1 MNDESVTS
9 QTLDERTPVLRP
21 DGAASRRNGLGA
33 TWALLGVMWYGGL
46 TLPLL
51 AVESPWIALRFGLD
65 ARAIARLYAL
75 MSLSAVLTFGGG
87 RLADRV
93 GRKRLLISCLALASA
108 TAVCAALSRSVV
120 TFAICELVRFST
132 VGAIANSAL
141 ALLAEAAPDSTARAG
156 AVGKAGMAAAAG
168 GASLLALV
176 PLFATLGHSF
186 RPAFAVAA
194 GGLLFIP
201 AVLGW
206 VPESERWERARRSG
220 SIAKSSLFGV
230 FRGRW
235 SHRAVAVLGA
245 ALLSGVEGAAVGGW
259 SYYYGVSVVGMSPRS
274 MSAWSLVATAAGFV
288 GFRAGTWAAEKLGR
302 VRTAVQFG
310 LVHQAAA
317 LWIYLGPPE
326 HFLNVPLW
334 IGLGL
339 CLSGFGASASGIG
352 KATASLELFPTPL
365 RVTILGWTALAG
377 AVATGCSNLLVSV
390 LLIPFGGLPRTI
402 AFLSLSGVA
411 GLIVFGLCVDETG
424 GLSLDDAALEPEATA
439 PEPRPPGG

>member
-1 MNDESVTS
+1 MNDERGTS
-9 QTLDERTPVLRP
+9 TSLDEGTLPGLP
-21 DGAASRRNGLGA
+21 DRAAGRRYGLGA
-33 TWALLGVMWYGGL
+33 TCALLGVMWYGGL

-65 ARAIARLYAL
+65 ARAVARLYAL
-75 MSLSAVLTFGGG
+75 MSLSAVLTFGGA
-87 RLADRV
+87 RLADRI
-93 GRKRLLISCLALASA
+93 GRRRLLVVCLALASA
-108 TAVCAALSRSVV
+108 MAVCAALSRSIVM
-120 TFAICELVRFST
+120 FAICELVRFST

-141 ALLAEAAPDSTARAG
+141 ALLAEAAPDSSGRAG

-176 PLFATLGHSF
+176 PLLATLGHSF
-186 RPAFAVAA
+186 RPAFAVAV
-194 GGLLFIP
+194 GGLVFIP

-206 VPESERWERARRSG
+206 VPESERWERARESG
-220 SIAKSSLFGV
+220 SVAKSSVFAV

-235 SHRAVAVLGA
+235 SRRATAVLGA

-288 GFRAGTWAAEKLGR
+288 GFRVGTLAAERLGR

-339 CLSGFGASASGIG
+339 CLSGFGASAAGIG
-352 KATASLELFPTPL
+352 KATASVELFPTPL

-377 AVATGCSNLLVSV
+377 AIATGCSNLLVSV
-390 LLIPFGGLPRTI
+390 LLIPLGGLPRTI

-411 GLIVFGLCVDETG
+411 GLIIFGLWVDETR
-424 GLSLDDAALEPEATA
+424 GLSLDDAALEPGASL
-439 PEPRPPGG
+439 PEHRGG